1 MSSMPL
7 VHHGSMIEDFSMT
20 FKDGRVVSCQAG
32 VGQDVLESIFK
43 VDEDASR
50 LGEVALVPWTSPIRA
65 SGLLF
70 YNTLYDENASCHLAV
85 GQGFP
90 TCLEGGAGMDEEQLK
105 AAGVNK
111 SATHVDFMIGT
122 SDLGI
127 VGIRADGSNTAIFK
141 DGEWAFQ

>member
-1 MSSMPL
+1 
-7 VHHGSMIEDFSMT
+7 
-20 FKDGRVVSCQAG
+20 
-32 VGQDVLESIFK
+32 LESIFK

-90 TCLEGGAGMDEEQLK
+90 TCLEGGAELDEDQLK

-122 SDLGI
+122 DDLSI
-127 VGIRADGSNTAIFK
+127 VGSRADGSTSAVFEN
-141 DGEWAFQ
+141 GEWAF